1 MIFYSYNNCHKFKI
15 YILLYLYFYILIFKN
30 FKNFIKYLLYYIF
43 KMPISRKKNNII
55 FIFKYFILIKIK
67 IILLIYYKIYKL

>member
-30 FKNFIKYLLYYIF
+30 FKNFIKNF
-43 KMPISRKKNNII
+43 KN
-55 FIFKYFILIKIK
+55 ILIIK
-67 IILLIYYKIYKL
+67 EIESLSNTYVHLINSYQGLDIK

>member
-1 MIFYSYNNCHKFKI
+1 
-15 YILLYLYFYILIFKN
+15 
-30 FKNFIKYLLYYIF
+30 
-43 KMPISRKKNNII
+43 MPISRKKNNII